1 MSRSGTLFIV
11 SAPSGAGKTT
21 LCEELIKTL
30 PEVVRS
36 VSMTT
41 RAKRGG
47 EVHGRDYFFVTEKQF
62 RAKIKKNAFL
72 EHAKVFGNYYGTP
85 RLFVERM
92 LRKGRDVVLTID
104 VQGAMKVRRNFRN
117 KAAFIFILPP
127 SFSELKNRL
136 LKRSTE
142 DHAQMALRLEIARK
156 ELACAQDYDFQVVN
170 DTIQSAFQKLMAIVI
185 ATRCKTAREPR
196 GGGKRRC
203 G

>member
-30 PEVVRS
+30 PDVVRS

-117 KAAFIFILPP
+117 KSGIYFLFCRRL
-127 SFSELKNRL
+127 FSELKNRL

-170 DTIQSAFQKLMAIVI
+170 DTIQSAFQNLWQLLSPLAVK
-185 ATRCKTAREPR
+185 PR
-196 GGGKRRC
+196 ANRAGWKRRC

>member
-30 PEVVRS
+30 PDVVRS

-127 SFSELKNRL
+127 SFAELKNRL

-142 DHAQMALRLEIARK
+142 NRSQMAVRLRVARE
-156 ELACAQDYDFQVVN
+156 ELSCARCYDYQIVN
-170 DTIQSAFQKLMAIVI
+170 DKIQHAFEQLVAIVI
-185 ATRCKTAREPR
+185 ATRCKTRKE
-196 GGGKRRC
+196 GGKIHD
-203 G
+203 